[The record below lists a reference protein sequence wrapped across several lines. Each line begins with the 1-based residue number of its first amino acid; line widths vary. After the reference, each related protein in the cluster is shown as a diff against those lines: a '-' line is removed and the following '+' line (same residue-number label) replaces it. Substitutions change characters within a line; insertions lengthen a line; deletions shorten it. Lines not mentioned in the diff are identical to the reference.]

1 MGIAGKLKFLAIVA
15 ALAANSA
22 SASIYITEWQYN
34 GSEYIEFTN
43 MSSSPVDMTGWS
55 FDDDSRAPGTVDFS
69 PFGIVSPGE
78 SFVLAEADA
87 ATFRLE
93 WSLPLSVKVL
103 GGNTTNFGRND
114 EINLYFPDNSL
125 ADRLNY
131 GDNAADTPG
140 SIQTLNI
147 SGNPTTVAALGA
159 DDVYQWELASIGD
172 RYGSYVALSGVLGNP
187 GVYVDAV
194 PEPASLGI
202 LLMASMTALAMFR
215 RR

>member
-1 MGIAGKLKFLAIVA
+1 MGIAGKLKFLAIVVG
-15 ALAANSA
+15 LAANSA
-22 SASIYITEWQYN
+22 NAAVYITEWQYN

-69 PFGIVSPGE
+69 PFGIIGAGD
-78 SFVLAEADA
+78 SFILAEADE

-93 WSLPLSVKVL
+93 WSLPSSVKVI
-103 GGNTTNFGRND
+103 GGNMTNFGRND
-114 EINLYFPDNSL
+114 EINLFFPNNSL

-140 SIQTLNI
+140 SIQTLNV
-147 SGNPTTVAALGA
+147 SGNPKTVAALGA
-159 DDVYQWELASIGD
+159 NDVYQWELASVGD

-194 PEPASLGI
+194 PEPASLG
-202 LLMASMTALAMFR
+202 LLLAAAMTALAAFR